1 MNYYNV
7 NGHDINA
14 LQYVMLKNASK
25 AKFLPSND
33 TIENAVPLHV
43 NPLIQELYAGNTAEI
58 LHDAT
63 DLAKKGFLTL
73 RTGAGKALFA
83 EATEKGNIINQ
94 PSTTPLRVGYHRPA
108 VSNANNNA
116 QEMPDIM
123 KNALQTLADTPLVLN
138 EEMRKL
144 VQRTRM
150 NGWTPEERAVI
161 KGLLEWEGPIYSE
174 AFCDWRGRA
183 YNQSGTFG
191 SYTQSKINRAMLDA
205 PEATPVKYGS
215 REYKYMITITEC
227 EYGVNDKNWRQILNK
242 PITEP
247 SDLNRARAALAI
259 KEVKET
265 GKTAYMMEQD
275 ASCSGA
281 QFVALLMGDTKMA
294 KYTNL
299 LPDSVKHDLYT
310 FIAADTT
317 IIELLNNV
325 GITNPKKIRNAA
337 KPVVMLSFY
346 GSYHK
351 QIALNIWIDNEGEMV
366 ENSNDEEVPS
376 KTATIKWLGGT
387 WNFETLEYYT
397 NVAQSKLTAEFPTF
411 GDFKGRMAAWFS
423 NIHDED
429 STYFP
434 IEWVTPNGW
443 LIERNRTGEDAGG
456 TMPNFVHSLDAAVV
470 HRVINQCAEE
480 GITIKTVHDAF
491 FTTPTNAL
499 RLREIV
505 AQCYASVIRDTS
517 NPYTGTKHGYTQDF
531 NYNNTMLDNLKDS
544 TLIGEV
550 FI

>member
-7 NGHDINA
+7 NGQDINA
-14 LQYVMLKNASK
+14 AQYTVLKKTNAYKYLPKDSTKVK
-25 AKFLPSND
+25 AL
-33 TIENAVPLHV
+33 PLHLDETV
-43 NPLIQELYAGNTAEI
+43 LAIYGNDKAALI
-58 LHDAT
+58 HDIA
-63 DLAKKGFLTL
+63 DLTKKGLI
-73 RTGAGKALFA
+73 RTIPGTGGALWA
-83 EATEKGNIINQ
+83 EATEEGLIVNE
-94 PSTTPLRVGYHRPA
+94 PSKTPLRVGYHRPA
-108 VSNANNNA
+108 VSNSANNA

-150 NGWTPEERAVI
+150 NAWTPEERAVI

-205 PEATPVKYGS
+205 PEATDIKHGS
-215 REYKYMITITEC
+215 REYRYMLTITES
-227 EYGVNDKNWRQILNK
+227 EYGVNDKNWGQILNK

-247 SDLNRARAALAI
+247 SDLNRYRAALAI
-259 KEVKET
+259 KEVKTT

-281 QFVALLMGDTKMA
+281 QFVAMLMGDTKMA

-310 FIAADTT
+310 FIVKDST
-317 IIELLNNV
+317 IVNLLNSV
-325 GITNPKKIRNAA
+325 GITDPRKIRNAA

-346 GSYHK
+346 GSYHE

-366 ENSNDEEVPS
+366 ENSNGEEVPN
-376 KTATIKWLGGT
+376 KNATIKWLRGE
-387 WNFETLEYYT
+387 WNWDTLSYYT
-397 NVAQSKLTAEFPTF
+397 EIAQRKLDAEFPSF
-411 GDFKGRMAAWFS
+411 GDFKGRMAAWFAS
-423 NIHDED
+423 INDED
-429 STYFP
+429 SAYFP

-443 LIERNRTGEDAGG
+443 LIERNRTGADAGG

-470 HRVINQCAEE
+470 HRVINQCAAE

-505 AQCYASVIRDTS
+505 AQCYAAVIRETP
-517 NPYTGTKHGYTQDF
+517 NPYQGTKEAYTKGF